1 MEFYIEPFAIYVT
14 ALIAAILFW
23 IMFLRLFNIKST
35 AIAMTLGYFSL
46 VGYGIING
54 WNPVIPG
61 AFEPG
66 ASEIVTLS
74 MPAVLLRKYL
84 MDLEYLTLVVCAAQ
98 YCIIGW
104 LFDLIIGSIFRS
116 N

>member
-1 MEFYIEPFAIYVT
+1 MEFYIDAFAIYVT

-23 IMFLRLFNIKST
+23 IMVLRLFKIKST
-35 AIAMTLGYFSL
+35 AIATTLGYFSL
-46 VGYGIING
+46 IGYGIING
-54 WNPVIPG
+54 WNPVLPG
-61 AFEPG
+61 AFAPG

-74 MPAVLLRKYL
+74 MPAALLRKYL
-84 MDLEYLTLVVCAAQ
+84 MDFEYLTLVVCAAQ

-104 LFDLIIGSIFRS
+104 LFDLIIGSVFGS